1 MKCLVRWFV
10 ILLLVGAAGWF
21 GWRRFGTTPP
31 PVDLTKHDG
40 QTIDFSSGQ
49 PVVKDA
55 AEDRAALEQ
64 AAREMAE
71 AARSVTFEAPKKKAG
86 LTPTPPAK

>member
-49 PVVKDA
+49 PVVKDT
-55 AEDRAALEQ
+55 AEDRAALEL